1 MTSAGVLRALLSRG
15 LMTGKR
21 SVLVSVNRPRV
32 RVCIKLL
39 TAPNF
44 SVRQA
49 TRRFKAPRHWILS
62 SRSGFM
68 GLARQ
73 TTHNTSTRRVV
84 FSETPCENPFRINCR
99 RFIDPGALRPM
110 ATHSITSSAATS
122 RVCGT
127 VSPNDLAVLRLMT
140 NSNLVGYWIGSSAGL
155 VPRKMR
161 STYDAARR

>member
-49 TRRFKAPRHWILS
+49 TRRFKAPRHWIPS

-84 FSETPCENPFRINCR
+84 FSETPSENPFRVNCR
-99 RFIDPGALRPM
+99 RFIDPDALRPM
-110 ATHSITSSAATS
+110 ATHSITSSAMVRS
-122 RVCGT
+122 DGGT
-127 VSPNDLAVLRLMT
+127 VRPSMRALWWLMT
-140 NSNLVGYWIGSSAGL
+140 SSNLVDCTTGRSAGFAPL
-155 VPRKMR
+155 RTRPV
-161 STYDAARR
+161 